1 MEYLPAG
8 DLFHYVCEY
17 ERLVEDDC
25 REIVSQLVSGLAL
38 MHAEGFAHRDVNP
51 KVYTLPGPQHRHTL
65 DNS

>member
-25 REIVSQLVSGLAL
+25 REIVSQIVSGLAL

-51 KVYTLPGPQHRHTL
+51 KVCILLGPQHRHTL
-65 DNS
+65 DNN